1 MQQPSTTRMA
11 EAQLTGCIIP
21 LYEQTGR
28 QPVQA
33 QFVGHLG
40 RDCVCLLLSTERK
53 RQPVNEHQA
62 KTALAAD
69 KRCPSPLCFQKHLAG
84 RGSRIHRVTCAQKKL
99 GGAKNVSMVWSGRL
113 SQWILKGE
121 KTTCENPYA
130 QGVLIEVIKE
140 LNYTRKIQKC
150 LTLCVCVCVH
160 VCTDNDRGWDQ
171 SRHCAPTAHTAA
183 NHISSHLCSVTCVA
197 GTALNYFHEHCFI

>member
-1 MQQPSTTRMA
+1 MCGLLLFPGVGSPGSFRISQMQQPSTTRMA
-11 EAQLTGCIIP
+11 AQLTGCIIP

-84 RGSRIHRVTCAQKKL
+84 RGSRIHRVTCARSKEAWRSKECFD
-99 GGAKNVSMVWSGRL
+99 GMIWPFITMNPKRRKNNL
-113 SQWILKGE
+113 
-121 KTTCENPYA
+121 
-130 QGVLIEVIKE
+130 
-140 LNYTRKIQKC
+140 
-150 LTLCVCVCVH
+150 
-160 VCTDNDRGWDQ
+160 
-171 SRHCAPTAHTAA
+171 
-183 NHISSHLCSVTCVA
+183 
-197 GTALNYFHEHCFI
+197 